1 MDTLPYA
8 EIDPYS
14 LPDRNGNDR
23 NVHIEQLAAIPDC
36 NGDGYDDWAVCF
48 QEHRVQNAIDGVFVF
63 FGSEEPDWEP
73 DLELEGHRRLWTHT
87 KDIAGGDFNNDGL
100 GDLVIVHCNSE
111 PLMGEIHIHFGS
123 PWMDVETD
131 VFINSEEEYNM
142 YFPLAGEVGAVGDYN
157 GDGVDDFVVTCPYN
171 EAIDGGYYVVLAGNE
186 DWEVGVKPEQ
196 EPVPGEFSLD
206 VYPNPFNNEVKISF
220 NNPTPQNLT
229 LKAYNIQGREM
240 ASLWN
245 GMTSIGRH
253 ETVWTADKAGVYFIA
268 VCSKNRKQIRKII
281 YLP

>member
-48 QEHRVQNAIDGVFVF
+48 QEHGVQNAIDGVFVF

-220 NNPTPQNLT
+220 NNPTPQNIT
-229 LKAYNIQGREM
+229 LKVFNIQGREM

-245 GMTSIGRH
+245 GKTSIGWH

-268 VCSKNRKQIRKII
+268 VCSKNNKQIRKII
-281 YLP
+281 CLP